1 MAGKRG
7 RRSYLDDFQRD
18 VNGDYQYRGA
28 HYRYAGTMEY
38 QTLRRSLWLCCGL
51 GSALVLAAG
60 CLPGATAGAAWY
72 VTLPT
77 MLALAACGF
86 LLWTLARWT
95 KGGMTLRAYVHAQT
109 VKRLPAEA
117 LLAAAM
123 SVCGALGQGIAL
135 LLENSV
141 NLAKIGHFA
150 ALAVAAGL
158 FIRTHVLLKRTD
170 YDFIDVSK

>member
-1 MAGKRG
+1 MAGKKH
-7 RRSYLDDFQRD
+7 RSYLDDFQRD
-18 VNGDYQYRGA
+18 VNGEYQYRGA
-28 HYRYAGTMEY
+28 HYRYAGMMEY
-38 QTLRRSLWLCCGL
+38 RTLRRSLLLCCGF
-51 GSALVLAAG
+51 GTALVLAAG

-117 LLAAAM
+117 LIAAGM
-123 SVCGALGQGIAL
+123 SAFGTVGQGISL
-135 LLENSV
+135 LLENPA
-141 NLAKIGHFA
+141 NWAKIGHFA
-150 ALAVAAGL
+150 ALAVASGF
-158 FIRTHVLLKRTD
+158 FIRTHVLMKRTV
-170 YDFIDVSK
+170 YDFIDATK

>member
-1 MAGKRG
+1 MAGKK
-7 RRSYLDDFQRD
+7 RRSYLDDFQKD
-18 VNGDYQYRGA
+18 INGEYQYRGA
-28 HYRYAGTMEY
+28 HYRYAGVMEY
-38 QTLRRSLWLCCGL
+38 QTLRRSLWLCCGC

-72 VTLPT
+72 VTLPY

-86 LLWTLARWT
+86 LLWTLTQWT

-123 SVCGALGQGIAL
+123 SVCGAVGQGIVL
-135 LLENSV
+135 LLEKSANW
-141 NLAKIGHFA
+141 AKIGHFA
-150 ALAVAAGL
+150 ALVVAAGF
-158 FIRTHVLLKRTD
+158 FIRTYVLMKRTV
-170 YDFIDVSK
+170 YDFIDATK